1 MSEDSD
7 KKTTLSNLDQLLG
20 VEEEKEGSR
29 NAATGSPSGYT
40 CPSEALAYRRFPPGK
55 SFPTLKLSIP
65 TIHKRSSVGKILT
78 NNTDEEGVDFAS
90 RILASLVYALPLL
103 DGLKYSS
110 YLLQAYPSFGILLLP
125 LTPLIKGYFSLGF
138 LQIVVFFGLYFGVA
152 QNRSLPRFVRYNA
165 SQAIVLDILLILPDV
180 FMALFNGI
188 DGPPTGGPMLEAKIL
203 LNNTT
208 FLYVYLCTVYASGS
222 SLLGKAVELPLVG
235 GAAKNQ
241 TRE

>member
-1 MSEDSD
+1 MSEDSE
-7 KKTTLSNLDQLLG
+7 KKNTLSNLDQLLG
-20 VEEEKEGSR
+20 VEPEKEVVAPR
-29 NAATGSPSGYT
+29 RERI
-40 CPSEALAYRRFPPGK
+40 EAPETPP
-55 SFPTLKLSIP
+55 PAPRPNTP
-65 TIHKRSSVGKILT
+65 APQ

-90 RILASLVYALPLL
+90 RIIASLVYALPLL

-110 YLLQAYPSFGILLLP
+110 YLLQQFPQFGILLLP
-125 LTPLIKGYFSLGF
+125 LTPLIKSYFSLGF

-235 GAAKNQ
+235 GAAKSQ